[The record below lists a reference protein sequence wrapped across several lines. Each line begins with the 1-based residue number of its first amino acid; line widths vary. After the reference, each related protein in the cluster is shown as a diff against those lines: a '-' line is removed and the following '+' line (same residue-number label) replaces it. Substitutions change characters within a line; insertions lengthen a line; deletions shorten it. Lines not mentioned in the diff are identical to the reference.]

1 MHQEYA
7 VVRSLTSITSEIKR
21 LTVHAPSI
29 AAGTEPGQFLNIC
42 VDSFF
47 PLLRRPFSV
56 CDVDGE
62 DVSIIFNVIG
72 KGTSA
77 LAQKEPGNTID
88 ILGPCGN
95 SFMPFAEGEYD
106 TALIVAGGI
115 GVAPFPFFTKRLAGA
130 KRIET
135 FLGARGRN
143 FVIHEGLENV
153 HVATDD
159 GSEGFHGTVL
169 DLLKQYLGAHD
180 VGRARLFMCGPSR
193 MMRAV
198 AAYALEAQIEAYAS
212 VECEMA
218 CGIGLCQGCAI
229 EATGGEQK
237 YYLVCKDGTIFD
249 TRTVK
254 I

>member
-1 MHQEYA
+1 MHQEPA
-7 VVRSLTSITSEIKR
+7 IVRSLTSVTPEIKR
-21 LTVHAPSI
+21 LTLHAPAI
-29 AAGTEPGQFLNIC
+29 AACTEPGQFLNIR
-42 VDSFF
+42 VDTSF

-56 CDVDGE
+56 YDVQHDT
-62 DVSIIFNVIG
+62 VSIIFNVIG

-77 LAQKEPGNTID
+77 LAHKEPGDVLD
-88 ILGPCGN
+88 IIGPCGN

-106 TALIVAGGI
+106 TAVLLAGGI
-115 GVAPFPFFTKRLAGA
+115 GVAPFPFLTKRLAGSR
-130 KRIET
+130 RIET
-135 FLGARGRN
+135 FLGARGKD
-143 FVIHEGLENV
+143 FIIHEGIENL
-153 HVATDD
+153 HIATDD

-169 DLLKQYLGAHD
+169 DLFKEYLGSHD
-180 VGRARLFMCGPSR
+180 IGRARLFICGPSR

-198 AAYALEAQIEAYAS
+198 ADFALEMGIDAYAS

-229 EATGGEQK
+229 ESKGGPKK

>member
-1 MHQEYA
+1 MHQEHA
-7 VVRSLTSITSEIKR
+7 VVRSLTSVTPEIKR
-21 LTVHAPSI
+21 LTLHAPSI
-29 AAGTEPGQFLNIC
+29 ASGTAPGQFLNIR
-42 VDSFF
+42 VDSSY

-56 CDVDGE
+56 FDVQGD

-77 LAQKEPGNTID
+77 LARKEPGDLLDLI
-88 ILGPCGN
+88 GPCGN

-106 TALIVAGGI
+106 TAILVAGGI
-115 GVAPFPFFTKRLAGA
+115 GVAPFPFFTKRLGGA

-135 FLGARGRN
+135 FLGARGKN
-143 FVIHEGLENV
+143 FVIHSGFENL
-153 HVATDD
+153 HIATDD

-169 DLLKQYLGAHD
+169 DLLKAYLGSHD
-180 VGRARLFMCGPSR
+180 VGAARLFICGPSR

-198 AAYALEAQIEAYAS
+198 AEYALETGMQAFAS

-229 EATGGEQK
+229 ESSGGEKK

>member
-1 MHQEYA
+1 MHQEHA
-7 VVRSLTSITSEIKR
+7 VVRSLTNVTSEIKR
-21 LTVHAPSI
+21 LTLHAPML
-29 AAGTEPGQFLNIC
+29 AAGTEPGQFLNIR
-42 VDSFF
+42 VDNNF

-56 CDVDGE
+56 FDVDGE

-72 KGTSA
+72 RGTSA
-77 LAQKEPGNTID
+77 LAGKVAGETLDVI
-88 ILGPCGN
+88 GPCGN

-106 TALIVAGGI
+106 TAIIVAGGI
-115 GVAPFPFFTKRLAGA
+115 GAAPFPFFTKRLAGG

-135 FLGARGRN
+135 FLGARGKN
-143 FVIHEGLENV
+143 FIISAGIENL
-153 HVATDD
+153 HIATDD
-159 GSEGFHGTVL
+159 GSEGYHGTVL
-169 DLLKQYLGAHD
+169 DLLRVYLESHD
-180 VGRARLFMCGPSR
+180 VGTSRMFMCGPSR

-198 AAYALEAQIEAYAS
+198 ANYALEIGVQAFAS

-229 EATGGEQK
+229 ESEGVAKK